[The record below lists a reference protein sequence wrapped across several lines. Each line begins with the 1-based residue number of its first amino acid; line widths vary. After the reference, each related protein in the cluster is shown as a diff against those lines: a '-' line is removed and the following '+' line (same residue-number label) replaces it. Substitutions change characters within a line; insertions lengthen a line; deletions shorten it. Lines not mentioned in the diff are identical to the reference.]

1 MSRPLHRPG
10 WLHTVVDVASRALL
24 GVLGATVCVL
34 PVSAAERAEYLIG
47 YNEHRTNL
55 PGGRHANVSTNRA
68 MTVRG
73 DGSERRA
80 VAAHLVNEP
89 HTWTQFVGWSP
100 DGRSAIVGRAWADPE
115 NAAWEEAHQTFRFGP
130 GRWLYDSHI
139 VDLATGAA
147 ENVTAVERVSEYN
160 TGLFFWPKDPQAL
173 GFTALINGVSKP
185 FRMRRDG
192 TGKTDL
198 TAGSNGF
205 AYGFSSS
212 PDGRRIAYHENYQVY
227 LANADGSD
235 RQHVQTGH
243 PFVFAPTWS
252 PDGQW
257 LLFVSG
263 EHYNCHPHVVRADGT
278 GLRQLASRQGYRGV
292 TLFLDVPDY
301 HQGSSDIP
309 CWSADGQHV
318 FYTAQHAEQIELFCV
333 SLAGER
339 EQLTNTPP
347 GTEHYHPRP
356 SPDGEW
362 LLFGSKRE
370 GVRNLYLLR
379 LADRREFP
387 LTQLPLGFAAMHAHW
402 QPRSTHP

>member
-1 MSRPLHRPG
+1 MWQSVNRGLWCG
-10 WLHTVVDVASRALL
+10 VGVLVATLMA
-24 GVLGATVCVL
+24 LGATVGRGGD
-34 PVSAAERAEYLIG
+34 RAEYVIG

-68 MTVRG
+68 MTIRG
-73 DGSERRA
+73 DGSDRRA
-80 VAAHLVNEP
+80 MAAQLVDEP
-89 HTWTQFVGWSP
+89 HSWTQFVGWSP
-100 DGRSAIVGRAWADPE
+100 DGAQAIVGRAWADPA
-115 NAAWEEAHQTFRFGP
+115 NAAWEEEHQTFRFGP

-139 VDLATGAA
+139 VEVATGRT

-160 TGLFFWPKDPQAL
+160 TGLFFWPNDPQAL
-173 GFTALINGVSKP
+173 GFTALIGGVSKP

-198 TAGSNGF
+198 TAGSSGF
-205 AYGFSSS
+205 AYGFSGS

-227 LANADGSD
+227 LANADGSQ
-235 RQHVQTGH
+235 RRHVQTGH

-263 EHYNCHPHVVRADGT
+263 EHYNCHPHVVRADGS
-278 GLRQLASRQGYRGV
+278 GLRQVASRQGYRGV

-301 HQGSSDIP
+301 HQGSSDVP
-309 CWSADGQHV
+309 CWSAEGRHI
-318 FYTAQHAEQIELFCV
+318 FYTARQGEQIELFRV
-333 SLAGER
+333 PLEGEPER
-339 EQLTNTPP
+339 LTNTPP

-362 LLFGSKRE
+362 LLFGSKRA

-379 LADRREFP
+379 LADRQEFP
-387 LTQLPLGFAAMHAHW
+387 LTQLPAGYAAMHAHW
-402 QPRSTHP
+402 RPQPRPAN